1 MFLKGGTLMT
11 EERYERNGSRS
22 LLIFLAGG
30 LIGAG
35 LSLLYAPMSGEQ
47 TREYLRNQTER
58 AKTKSRHLS
67 ESFREKVDHL
77 IVELKE
83 TTERIIEE
91 GKELTKEKKAELLAA
106 IEAGKKAIEEEKEK
120 LKRS

>member
-1 MFLKGGTLMT
+1 MT

-35 LSLLYAPMSGEQ
+35 LSLLYAPMSGEK
-47 TREYLRNQTER
+47 TREYLKTQTER
-58 AKTKSRHLS
+58 AKTKSRNLS
-67 ESFREKVDHL
+67 ETIKEKVDHL
-77 IVELKE
+77 IDELKE
-83 TTERIIEE
+83 TTERIVEE

-106 IEAGKKAIEEEKEK
+106 IEAGKKAMEEEKEK